1 MTDKEFDSIIK
12 DALLSEEVPPQLN
25 RALLDKVKK
34 KKQNKIFSFTKPATY
49 AAAVFI
55 CAVAVLGYFNSD
67 MPLGTETTPETAEV
81 VSEDRDVSSDSQF
94 NVKKEASPAE
104 IPPEATESASG
115 TPEVNS
121 NAYNTQKTDVYSRKN
136 SSNER
141 AYVPEAKTAEKK
153 APQPA
158 QETTQETT
166 SAVSEK
172 KQVVSENT
180 DAVAKNKEVKIEVSS
195 SDASFAES
203 AAIVSEN
210 SADIDAHTES
220 EKYDE
225 APLPQRARTL
235 PGEENTES
243 AYCLTDSDEGNS
255 NAEPEEEPNTLSDL
269 FTDGYDYKSTIDER
283 VTEQIANLPH
293 AEEYTFSGISGN
305 ESFSLNEENAL
316 TVNFDAGTIAPEEH
330 GDQFFTV
337 GTVENG
343 VLK

>member
-34 KKQNKIFSFTKPATY
+34 KKQNKIFAFTKPATY

-153 APQPA
+153 APQSG
-158 QETTQETT
+158 QETTHETT
-166 SAVSEK
+166 SAVSEE

-180 DAVAKNKEVKIEVSS
+180 DAVVETEATAETAQQAPAVEPNVAPVSVPVLSEKEQKAAAKAAAKADKEAAKAAAKADKEAEKYNKAAAKAARVMPT
-195 SDASFAES
+195 ANS
-203 AAIVSEN
+203 AAAIAAFVISLVAIFNFLNPLAAVLSLFAIIFSIAGIVNTGRGKASGRGLAVAALILALVTLIIMASIVAVVIWVYDANN
-210 SADIDAHTES
+210 SKFYI
-220 EKYDE
+220 
-225 APLPQRARTL
+225 
-235 PGEENTES
+235 
-243 AYCLTDSDEGNS
+243 
-255 NAEPEEEPNTLSDL
+255 
-269 FTDGYDYKSTIDER
+269 
-283 VTEQIANLPH
+283 
-293 AEEYTFSGISGN
+293 
-305 ESFSLNEENAL
+305 
-316 TVNFDAGTIAPEEH
+316 
-330 GDQFFTV
+330 
-337 GTVENG
+337 
-343 VLK
+343 